1 MKRTPR
7 LATPVARPVKESGE
21 KKSVIVAVRLTSE
34 QRRALQAAADRVG
47 VDLSSWLRML
57 GLEAARAVGIKI

>member
-1 MKRTPR
+1 M
-7 LATPVARPVKESGE
+7 ARPLKEKTD
-21 KKSVIVAVRLTSE
+21 KKSVIVAVRLTTE

-57 GLEAARAVGIKI
+57 GLEAARTAGIKI